1 MSYDSTIHHRRSI
14 RLKSYDYAAPGI
26 YYITLC
32 TQHRL
37 CLFGNIIN
45 EEMKLNSAGLMITK
59 IWQDLPTRFKL
70 IALDGNYSPLRA
82 AACPRHPENL
92 SEFLVPADKP
102 RDVGTG

>member
-1 MSYDSTIHHRRSI
+1 MSYDSTIHQRRSI
-14 RLKSYDYAAPGI
+14 RLKRYDYAGPGI

-45 EEMKLNSAGLMITK
+45 EEMKPNSAGLMITK

-70 IALDGNYSPLRA
+70 ISLYYMQPTR
-82 AACPRHPENL
+82 
-92 SEFLVPADKP
+92 
-102 RDVGTG
+102 VGF